1 MQIMDDRG
9 RPLAKDTE
17 AAPEGRRTR
26 PTTPADPQ
34 QISAMEPVTR
44 EAYGGGL
51 YGTDQRPPG
60 APLASATQS
69 ADGPAQ
75 PDAPPKHRPPPST
88 GDRDLD
94 ITGQSY
100 IQ

>member
-1 MQIMDDRG
+1 MDDRG
-9 RPLAKDTE
+9 RLPAKDTE

-26 PTTPADPQ
+26 PTTPADPAP

-51 YGTDQRPPG
+51 YGTDDNGTDQIR
-60 APLASATQS
+60 PLASATQS
-69 ADGPAQ
+69 ADRPAQ
-75 PDAPPKHRPPPST
+75 PDAPTKHKPPPST

-94 ITGQSY
+94 FTGQSY